1 MKHTRLSGAA
11 VVILVFCASLVAR
24 ADKLDDYI
32 HEQMKAQNIPGVAIG
47 VIRNGKLEV
56 ARGYGMASVELSSP
70 VSADTVFEIGSMT
83 KQFTAAAVM
92 MLVDEGKIDLG
103 AQISTYLP
111 DLPAA
116 WKDITVRHL
125 LTHTSGIK
133 GYTEVAPD
141 FLSLARNPHTQ
152 TEIIKMVADKPLDF
166 QPGEK
171 WAYSNTG
178 YYLLGM
184 ILEKETIQVSFLLQE
199 DGKIAGIGIAPH

>member
-1 MKHTRLSGAA
+1 MRPEPKKRVDTNAADSARQGLNAAFSG
-11 VVILVFCASLVAR
+11 
-24 ADKLDDYI
+24 LD
-32 HEQMKAQNIPGVAIG
+32 
-47 VIRNGKLEV
+47 
-56 ARGYGMASVELSSP
+56 
-70 VSADTVFEIGSMT
+70 
-83 KQFTAAAVM
+83 
-92 MLVDEGKIDLG
+92 
-103 AQISTYLP
+103 LP